1 MPQGFIGRD
10 TAFDRGE
17 VQQHRRVYSERAR
30 ERERDRQIEIYI
42 RSAAASFESRVNYR
56 NCVAD
61 PGNFIEHVQS
71 RRLAVLARSY

>member
-17 VQQHRRVYSERAR
+17 VQQHRRVYSERER
-30 ERERDRQIEIYI
+30 ERERQIEIYI

-61 PGNFIEHVQS
+61 PGNFNEHVQS